1 MKFFLDTANVEEIK
15 RVNRL
20 GLVDGVTT
28 NPTLIAREGRDF
40 EEVIKEICSVVDGP
54 VSAEVIGL
62 TTEEMV
68 NEARVLAGWA
78 PNVVVKIPMT
88 EDGLAAVNILTKEG
102 IKTNVTLI
110 FSVAQGL
117 MAAKAG
123 ATYVSPFVGR
133 LDDIGVDGL
142 DLIVR
147 LKQTLMNFNFE
158 TEIITASVRN
168 LEHVEAAALAGA
180 DIATIPGS
188 LFPKLWS
195 HPLTDKGIKQFLED
209 WKKVPVKK

>member
-28 NPTLIAREGRDF
+28 NPTIISREGRDF
-40 EEVIKEICSVVDGP
+40 EEVIKEICSIVDGP

-68 NEARVLAGWA
+68 KEARVLASWA

-88 EDGLAAVNILTKEG
+88 EDGLAAVNILSKEG

-110 FSVAQGL
+110 FTVAQGL

-123 ATYVSPFVGR
+123 ATYISPFVGR
-133 LDDIGVDGL
+133 LEDIGADGL
-142 DLIVR
+142 GLIVK
-147 LKQTLMNFNFE
+147 LKQTLLNYNLKA
-158 TEIITASVRN
+158 EIITASVRN
-168 LEHVEAAALAGA
+168 LQHVEEAALAGA

-195 HPLTDKGIKQFLED
+195 HPLTDKGIAQFLED
-209 WKKVPVKK
+209 WKKVPKKN